1 MKNFNRLP
9 SILFFYS
16 NIQILLIFFFF
27 FYNIL
32 LKIILPKF
40 FIYDE
45 RIYIYKIILKEK
57 KRNDQCDLLFEQINQ
72 NNSQKWKIKDTCIE

>member
-9 SILFFYS
+9 SILFFLFKYS
-16 NIQILLIFFFF
+16 NTFNFLFF

-40 FIYDE
+40 FIHDE
-45 RIYIYKIILKEK
+45 KIYIYKIILKEK